1 MFMLISLVKKIRFL
15 RGETFIQQKQ
25 FKKGIRESFP
35 WGNFPQC
42 DSPRGKLARVNF
54 PRGNFP
60 RESSPDTILAN
71 SKFAIIPSRFHAFKI
86 FFCR

>member
-35 WGNFPQC
+35 WGELSSVRFTA
-42 DSPRGKLARVNF
+42 GKV
-54 PRGNFP
+54 G
-60 RESSPDTILAN
+60 EG
-71 SKFAIIPSRFHAFKI
+71 KFSEGEFSTGEFSGHHT
-86 FFCR
+86 CQ